1 MEIKKSEKLFEEAQ
15 KHLVGGVNSPVR
27 AFKAVGGT
35 PRFIRKAKGAFIE
48 DVDGN
53 TFVDFV
59 GSWGPM
65 ILGHNAEPVMQAV
78 RAQLENG
85 TSYGAPCELEV
96 ELAALIKEAMPS
108 IDLLRFTSSGT
119 EATMSALRVARAHT
133 RRARF
138 AKFEGGYHGHS
149 DGLLVSAG
157 SGATTFG
164 SPSSAGVPDF
174 LAKNTWVLPYNDPE
188 ALEELF
194 IKQGVN
200 IAAVIIEPVCGN
212 MGVVAPSKDFLELL
226 NSLAKKNGA
235 LVIYD
240 EVMTGFRLGWG
251 GAQELFGIRPD
262 LTCLG
267 KIIGGGFPVGA
278 FGGRK
283 DIMERIAPLGPVY
296 QAGTLSGN
304 PVAMAAGL
312 ALLRALKA
320 APPYAALNK
329 ATSELADFIRTEAN
343 KKKVAVQV
351 NQFGSMFTVFF
362 NSDPVNSYFT
372 VMDSD
377 AQQFAVFFNALL
389 ENGVAFPPS
398 QYEAAFVSTEHTPAV
413 MDKVKKAFSVA
424 LSAVGEKVHA

>member
-1 MEIKKSEKLFEEAQ
+1 MEKLATRSEALFAEAQ

-35 PRFIRKAKGAFIE
+35 PRFIRKAVGATVE

-53 TFVDFV
+53 SYIDFV

-65 ILGHNAEPVMQAV
+65 ILGHNAEPVIKAV
-78 RAQLENG
+78 SAQLENG

-96 ELAALIKEAMPS
+96 ELAALIKEALPS

-119 EATMSALRVARAHT
+119 EATMSALRLARAHT
-133 RRARF
+133 KRARI

-174 LAKNTWVLPYNDPE
+174 LANTTWVLPFNDPE
-188 ALEELF
+188 ALEDLF
-194 IKQGVN
+194 VKQGVN
-200 IAAVIIEPVCGN
+200 IAAVIVEPVCGN
-212 MGVVAPSKDFLELL
+212 MGVVAPESGFLELL
-226 NSLAKKNGA
+226 STLAKKHGA

-251 GAQELFGIRPD
+251 GAQGLNGLTPD

-278 FGGRK
+278 FGGRREL
-283 DIMERIAPLGPVY
+283 MEKISPLGAVY

-304 PVAMAAGL
+304 PIAMSAGL
-312 ALLRALKA
+312 ATLKTLKASSPYEKLNAATSDLAVFLRA
-320 APPYAALNK
+320 
-329 ATSELADFIRTEAN
+329 EAK

-351 NQFGSMFTVFF
+351 NQMGSMFTVFF
-362 NSDPVNSYFT
+362 SPNPVTSYLSA
-372 VMDSD
+372 MDSD
-377 AQQFAVFFNALL
+377 VDKYKIFFHSLL
-389 ENGVAFPPS
+389 ERGVALPPS
-398 QYEAAFVSTEHTPAV
+398 QFEAAFVSTEHKPAV
-413 MDKVKKAFSVA
+413 MDAAKKAFSEAFAEVA
-424 LSAVGEKVHA
+424 KS